1 METIEKKFYVP
12 TIEEFH
18 IGFDYEYKTS
28 CAQSF
33 LDNTREE
40 WVKET
45 FSASCLMD
53 GESEATDISD
63 LIDENRI
70 RVPYLSKE
78 DIEECGWEY
87 NPVSS
92 EKLAHNNHQMRGIYS
107 SDMKDIRGNNFSL
120 FHNIAENW
128 ILIWVSS
135 SEHTHTLWDD
145 KLTTMGETV
154 FAGFTTSRGRETLG
168 NI

>member
-1 METIEKKFYVP
+1 METIEKKYYTP
-12 TIEEFH
+12 TLDEFH
-18 IGFDYEYKTS
+18 QGFEYEYLINDNWEKRICDTAV
-28 CAQSF
+28 CDRNGF
-33 LDNTREE
+33 VLDIPSSDEFKYE
-40 WVKET
+40 PKE
-45 FSASCLMD
+45 
-53 GESEATDISD
+53 
-63 LIDENRI
+63 I

-154 FAGFTTSRGRETLG
+154 FAGTIKNKSQLKELMKWL
-168 NI
+168 NIKK